1 MEKVDAVTWK
11 WITDLLAEVRQ
22 WVRDIIGVSDDIAQ
36 IQTNT
41 SDLAEAIIQLR
52 GVHQHFSAFFDH
64 DTAHLLID
72 LDNSLSN
79 FSEIWKRREKR
90 TNEEI
95 VNDYLGGAFDGPS
108 PELHKRVMEAIS
120 VFKEDKD
127 EESLREV
134 IIDYMIF
141 RKTESEEIDIGFKE
155 RVKLLLKQT
164 DNTDEEDWEDRERTK
179 EEEVVDQVTWFF
191 CDLGRGGPDEACEY
205 HVDKPRKN
213 DSFKN
218 ELIVLA
224 LSYCTWKNEEP
235 CEQLARKIAELDTHF
250 VTLKWIKYL
259 RETIQEKREN
269 KRVKEEQFEIFS
281 DLWSSEM
288 ALRAYEYWV
297 ENMELELQKT
307 TIGAFLSDEA
317 QRALQNVFWKGKVTV
332 EIDNPNL
339 PISIHEWTLWNL
351 LMNMCRNAK
360 KHWRAK
366 NITIKISRIGIIEI
380 ADDGK
385 GIDGSLVGE
394 IFNEGFS
401 GGNSTWL
408 WLAQADKRIEIMWG
422 KIEIVGHGGIGN
434 GALFRIILPTI

>member
-41 SDLAEAIIQLR
+41 SDLAEAIIRLR

-64 DTAHLLID
+64 DTAHLLIN

-108 PELHKRVMEAIS
+108 PELHKRVMEAIR

-134 IIDYMIF
+134 IIDYMIL
-141 RKTESEEIDIGFKE
+141 RNIESEEIDTGLKE
-155 RVKLLLKQT
+155 RVKLLLQQT
-164 DNTDEEDWEDRERTK
+164 DDTDEVDSEDHERTK
-179 EEEVVDQVTWFF
+179 EEEIVDRVTWFF
-191 CDLGRGGPDEACEY
+191 CDLDRDGPDEACEY
-205 HVDKPRKN
+205 HIDKPRKS
-213 DSFKN
+213 DDFKN
-218 ELIVLA
+218 EFITLA
-224 LSYCTWKNEEP
+224 LSYCTWENEEP
-235 CEQLARKIAELDTHF
+235 CEQLAWKIAELETHSI
-250 VTLKWIKYL
+250 TLKWMEYL
-259 RETIQEKREN
+259 RESIQEKKEN
-269 KRVKEEQFEIFS
+269 KWIKEEQFKIFS
-281 DLWSSEM
+281 TLWSSEM
-288 ALRAYEYWV
+288 ALHAYEYWV
-297 ENMELELQKT
+297 ESMELKLHKT
-307 TIGAFLSDEA
+307 TIGMFLAKEA
-317 QRALQNVFWKGKVTV
+317 QRALQNIFWKGKITF
-332 EIDNPNL
+332 EIDNPDF

-366 NITIKISRIGIIEI
+366 NMTIKISRTGIIEI

-385 GIDGSLVGE
+385 GIDESVIGE
-394 IFNEGFS
+394 IFKEGFS
-401 GGNSTWL
+401 GNDSTWL
-408 WLAQADKRIEIMWG
+408 WLAQADKRIEVMWG
-422 KIEIVGHGGIGN
+422 KIEVVSHGGIGN